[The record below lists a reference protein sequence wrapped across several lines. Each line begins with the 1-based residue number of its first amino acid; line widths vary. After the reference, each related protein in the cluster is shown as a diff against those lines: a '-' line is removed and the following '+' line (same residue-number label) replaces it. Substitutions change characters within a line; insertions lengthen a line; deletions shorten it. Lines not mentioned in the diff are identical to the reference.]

1 MATTFAIEEKLKKI
15 DVTKIVLYSRKIK
28 EIGTL
33 NKMMAPIY
41 LQDFII
47 ACDLVNAMLSSAV
60 RCHIDATSQLEQA
73 EAIAYLDRAPDYLS
87 AKGIKDT
94 NESRKKYIDID
105 IDVIKAK
112 DVKAKT
118 EAMVVFLK
126 NKLRSFQDAHNA
138 VKKIAYGD
146 QQFTGEEGYR

>member
-1 MATTFAIEEKLKKI
+1 MPTLTVIEEKLQKI
-15 DVTKIVLYSRKIK
+15 DVTKIVHYGNKIK
-28 EIGTL
+28 HIGTL
-33 NKMMAPIY
+33 NKMMAGPY

-47 ACDLVNAMLSSAV
+47 ACDLVNSMLSNVV
-60 RCHIDATSQLEQA
+60 RCDIEAKAQLEQA
-73 EAIAYLDRAPDYLS
+73 ESIAYLDRALDYLK

-94 NESRKKYIDID
+94 AESRKKYIDID
-105 IDVIKAK
+105 PDVIKAK
-112 DVKAKT
+112 DIKAKT

-146 QQFTGEEGYR
+146 QQFSGEEGFR